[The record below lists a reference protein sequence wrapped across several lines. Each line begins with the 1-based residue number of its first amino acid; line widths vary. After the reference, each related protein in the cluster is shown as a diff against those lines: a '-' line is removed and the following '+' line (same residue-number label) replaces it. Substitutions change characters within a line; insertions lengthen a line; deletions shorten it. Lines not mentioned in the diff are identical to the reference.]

1 MEQNKHDELELMM
14 LGRTKMAL
22 FTCGAML
29 ALAALPVMA
38 QQPMDLK
45 QVLEQALKHNTD
57 VRNAALD
64 QEAARNKVGETRAD
78 GLPQISAQGD
88 LKFNPSI
95 ATQMLPGEI
104 IGRPGEQVPVQFG
117 TKYIA
122 SVSGQVTQKL
132 YDHRFLTG
140 LQAAK
145 QSEELYALLHLQT
158 GEQVLYEVAGT
169 YYKILDLKAQEASV
183 DSQLSTMAELERI
196 TKLQVGNQYKLKLD
210 LQRVQVNRQN
220 AITRRDGFTL
230 QAEQQLNYL
239 KVLMGMPVATD
250 VRLVQPTDL
259 GIVAPTPG
267 STALYEQ
274 RTDIKVLNQQ
284 IALQDLNIRATR
296 AGYAP
301 TLSAFGNLG
310 WQAQSNAFDMYG
322 SDGTWLKN
330 AAIGATLAIPLFDG
344 GRKHHQIA
352 QQKVVRLQYQ
362 ADLVHAENAL
372 AMEERNAIAALDN
385 SWRTVEAQAG
395 NLVLAEEVYGQT
407 NSLYT
412 EGIAPLTD
420 LLDADQALSDSRT
433 TYHSATL
440 NYKLAELDLL
450 KAQGKL
456 NTLVQ

>member
-1 MEQNKHDELELMM
+1 MLE
-14 LGRTKMAL
+14 RTTKVLLTGA
-22 FTCGAML
+22 AML

-45 QVLEQALKHNTD
+45 QALEHALKYNTD

-88 LKFNPSI
+88 LKSNLSI
-95 ATQMLPGEI
+95 ATQLLPGEM

-117 TKYIA
+117 TKYNA
-122 SVSGQVTQKL
+122 TVSGQVNQLL
-132 YDHRFLTG
+132 YDQRFITG

-145 QSEELYALLHLQT
+145 RSEELYALLQLQT
-158 GEQVLYEVAGT
+158 EEQVMYEVAGT
-169 YYKILDLKAQEASV
+169 YYKILDLRAQEASV
-183 DSQLSTMAELERI
+183 DSQLASMAELERI
-196 TKLQVGNQYKLKLD
+196 TTLQVQNQYKLKLD

-220 AITRRDGFTL
+220 ATTKRDGFTL

-239 KVLMGMPVATD
+239 KVLMGMPVTAQ
-250 VRLVQPTDL
+250 VELVQPANL
-259 GIVAPTPG
+259 AIGAPAING
-267 STALYEQ
+267 DALYAQ
-274 RTDIKVLNQQ
+274 RTDIKVLDQQ

-310 WQAQSNAFDMYG
+310 WQAQRKEFDIFEGGG
-322 SDGTWLKN
+322 SWFKSS
-330 AAIGATLAIPLFDG
+330 AIGATLAIPIFDG
-344 GRKHHQIA
+344 GRKHYQIA
-352 QQKVVRLQYQ
+352 QQKVVRLQYE
-362 ADLVHAENAL
+362 ADREYTGNAL

-395 NLVLAEEVYGQT
+395 NLVLAEDVYDQT
-407 NSLYT
+407 NRLYT

-433 TYHSATL
+433 SYHSATL
-440 NYKLAELDLL
+440 KYKIAELDLL